1 MACEWC
7 EGGLQHLCPT
17 VRLTIVGGHQG
28 GFATHVRVDN
38 WQFAFPL
45 PDEIT
50 SEHAGPLMCA
60 GATVFTPILQYG
72 VRPTDRVAVVGVGGL
87 GHLAVQYLAKWGCAV
102 TAVSSSRDKEA
113 HARQLG
119 ATHYIATRGTDEL
132 RKAARS
138 FDVIFCTV
146 PSDLP
151 WDEYAAALRP
161 QGKLCLIGIPDKPV
175 VFRAFGLIGGE
186 KSIVGG
192 QTGSVSDTAKM
203 LAFTARHG
211 ITPIIETFAMSD
223 ANRALEHT
231 RAGKARFRAVLV
243 A

>member
-1 MACEWC
+1 
-7 EGGLQHLCPT
+7 
-17 VRLTIVGGHQG
+17 
-28 GFATHVRVDN
+28 
-38 WQFAFPL
+38 
-45 PDEIT
+45 
-50 SEHAGPLMCA
+50 
-60 GATVFTPILQYG
+60 
-72 VRPTDRVAVVGVGGL
+72 
-87 GHLAVQYLAKWGCAV
+87 
-102 TAVSSSRDKEA
+102 VSSSRDKEA

-119 ATHYIATRGTDEL
+119 AT
-132 RKAARS
+132 KRS
-138 FDVIFCTV
+138 FDVVFCTV

-151 WDEYAAALRP
+151 WDEYIAALRP

-192 QTGSVSDTAKM
+192 QTGSVSDTAEM